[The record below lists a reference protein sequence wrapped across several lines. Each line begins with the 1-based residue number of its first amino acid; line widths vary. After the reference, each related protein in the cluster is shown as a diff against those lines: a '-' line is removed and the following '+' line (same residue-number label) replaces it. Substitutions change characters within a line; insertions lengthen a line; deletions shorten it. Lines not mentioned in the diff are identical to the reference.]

1 MNVVPVVG
9 TAQFNKN
16 KLKQWATIKIN
27 CYTEINVQEQEHGV
41 QMEKQCSFTYR
52 LNGKYYQLKTIYY
65 SVNKC
70 KWKA

>member
-41 QMEKQCSFTYR
+41 QMEKHTPMF
-52 LNGKYYQLKTIYY
+52 IYLQTE
-65 SVNKC
+65 
-70 KWKA
+70 W